1 MDSKMTIK
9 VKEDKKIED
18 LDVHGEDKKTM
29 NKVFRKYKNGM
40 DDIEIAQT
48 KVTSQQLTKFFLH
61 WLMLFGVHFMIFWY
75 YPLKGNTSLY
85 DTAICPE
92 YHPYGCRDF

>member
-40 DDIEIAQT
+40 DDIEIA
-48 KVTSQQLTKFFLH
+48 
-61 WLMLFGVHFMIFWY
+61 
-75 YPLKGNTSLY
+75 
-85 DTAICPE
+85 
-92 YHPYGCRDF
+92 